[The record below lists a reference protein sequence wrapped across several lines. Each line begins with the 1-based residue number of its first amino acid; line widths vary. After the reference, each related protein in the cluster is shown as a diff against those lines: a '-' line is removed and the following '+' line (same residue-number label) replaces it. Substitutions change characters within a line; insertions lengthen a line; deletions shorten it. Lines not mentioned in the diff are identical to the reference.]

1 MGVLHPGEDYKGNA
15 AMVTDSARHQS
26 MPATSPGLLTR
37 VGEQV
42 RQLICGLH
50 GHDSLLHFE
59 QGRLSLLCPSCGH
72 ETPGW
77 DVKAAH
83 VQRQEPASKRRV
95 IRMPLVARRVA

>member
-1 MGVLHPGEDYKGNA
+1 MPTTSRGV
-15 AMVTDSARHQS
+15 
-26 MPATSPGLLTR
+26 LTR

-42 RQLICGLH
+42 RQFICGLH

-77 DVKAAH
+77 DVKAAP
-83 VQRQEPASKRRV
+83 VQRHEPAQKGHV